1 MKKSIIAILTMMFAA
16 PACAASPDCISF
28 LPQVTLQLTAEEW
41 VTTQT
46 ARVTVSLDALLNKQQ
61 LTRAQEDFQTALSK
75 IAPEGIW
82 HIIEFSRSASKTNLE
97 QLHAVAEARL
107 SDKAIAGLRERARNL
122 NSEGQTYSIQD
133 IVYSPTIE
141 ELSAAQARLRSQ
153 IYNQAKAELDRLNTI
168 YPKPGYTLY
177 NINFNSNMQPG
188 PLMGKMNAMVTTMA
202 RETPAP
208 SLSQQMT
215 QDATIVL
222 AEVPAACADKR

>member
-1 MKKSIIAILTMMFAA
+1 MKKSLTTVVALIFAA
-16 PACAASPDCISF
+16 PGLAIAQDCNNF

-46 ARVTVSLDALLNKQQ
+46 ARVSVSLDALLNKPQ
-61 LTRAQEDFQTALSK
+61 LARAQEDFQAALSK
-75 IAPEGIW
+75 IAPEGVW
-82 HIIEFSRSASKTNLE
+82 HITEFSRSASKTNLE
-97 QLHAVAEARL
+97 QVHAVAEARL
-107 SDKAIAGLRERARNL
+107 SDKAMAGLRERARSL

-133 IVYSPTIE
+133 ITYNPTTA

-153 IYNQAKAELDRLNTI
+153 IYSQAKAELDRLNAI

-177 NINFNSNMQPG
+177 NINFNSPIQPG
-188 PLMGKMNAMVTTMA
+188 PIMNKMNAMVTTMA

-215 QDATIVL
+215 QDATVIL
-222 AEVPAACADKR
+222 AGKERE